1 MSQLPATKMILSLAV
16 LLACSCASHQLAPA
30 KPVTV
35 LKQNAENNEDGDIRE
50 AVFRYQFGHNAS
62 GAQQQAAVYFLE
74 ILSKDE
80 RSSFDP
86 SDEFMARFGD
96 HRPPV
101 RKQSQAR
108 PGKGS
113 APTDRITGE
122 EGLIFR
128 AGEIKRISTDEV
140 QVYGGYYEA
149 NLSSSGNTY
158 TVKRVDGKWKVVKN
172 EMHWIS

>member
-1 MSQLPATKMILSLAV
+1 MSQLPVTKVILSLAV
-16 LLACSCASHQLAPA
+16 LFASSCASHQPAPA
-30 KPVTV
+30 KAVAV
-35 LKQNAENNEDGDIRE
+35 LKQNAHISEDDDIRE

-74 ILSKDE
+74 ILSNDE

-101 RKQSQAR
+101 RKQSRAR

-128 AGEIKRISTDEV
+128 VGEIK
-140 QVYGGYYEA
+140 
-149 NLSSSGNTY
+149 
-158 TVKRVDGKWKVVKN
+158 
-172 EMHWIS
+172 